1 MSEAQAPAEIAI
13 DVKNISKEYFM
24 GNNHSVKDGEKHF
37 FALNDVSFTLYRGDV
52 LGIIGSNGSGK
63 STLLKILSQITKP
76 SAGEAHFYG
85 SVTSILDVGNNF
97 HPDLTGRENVKIQ
110 LKLANVPSNEFEA
123 YYEKTKAFSEIGE
136 FFDQPVKYYSSG
148 MFLRLAFSLAFHL
161 SSDILILDEV
171 LSVGDEGFRL
181 KCQELLKMF
190 TDSGKTIL
198 FVSHNRAD
206 ILELSNKCIWLDK
219 GRIKKMG
226 LPTEVLGEYFAMHR
240 DNFDAQK
247 TIIDVHTPH
256 TDSDGTLHLR
266 WSEAE
271 APGNDILA
279 IRELSVQSPA
289 GKLFSSEPVEIKFV
303 IDKKKI
309 GVQIG
314 AFFFLEDV
322 FYQPVMVGHFLNNS
336 GAQHFGNDLKNQ
348 TGLVEIKST
357 IPANFLVPGKYFFLV
372 RFGMEENEW
381 HTTSSEAF
389 RFSEKMSFTIHA
401 KTDYVDFVGDISKGS
416 VRPPLNWYIHRVN

>member
-1 MSEAQAPAEIAI
+1 MGSNSFIAI
-13 DVKNISKEYFM
+13 DVINLSKEYSLEHNAANF
-24 GNNHSVKDGEKHF
+24 K
-37 FALNDVSFTLYRGDV
+37 ALDSVSFRVNKGDV
-52 LGIIGSNGSGK
+52 VGIIGNNGSGK

-76 SAGEAHFYG
+76 SSGEARFYG
-85 SVTSILDVGNNF
+85 SVTSILEIGTNF
-97 HPDLTGRENVKIQ
+97 HPDLTGYENVKVQ
-110 LKLANVPSNEFEA
+110 LKLANVPSNEFDA

-148 MFLRLAFSLAFHL
+148 MFLRLAFSLAFHI

-171 LSVGDEGFRL
+171 LAVGDEGFRL

-190 TDSGKTIL
+190 TYSGKTIL
-198 FVSHNRAD
+198 FVSHNRMD

-219 GRIKKMG
+219 GRIRKMG
-226 LPTEVLGEYFAMHR
+226 VPTEVLGEYFAMHR

-247 TIIDVHTPH
+247 TIIEVHMPH
-256 TDSDGTLHLR
+256 ADSDGTLHLR
-266 WSEAE
+266 WSETE
-271 APGNDILA
+271 APGNDVLA
-279 IRELSVQSPA
+279 IRELTVQSPS
-289 GKLFSSEPVEIKFV
+289 GKLFSSEPVEIKFL
-303 IDKKKI
+303 IDKKKS

-322 FYQPVMVGHFLNNS
+322 FYQPVMAGHFLNNS
-336 GAQHFGNDLKNQ
+336 GAQHFGKELKNQ
-348 TGLVEIKST
+348 TGLIEIKST

-401 KTDYVDFVGDISKGS
+401 KPDYVDFVGDISKGS
-416 VRPPLNWYIHRVN
+416 VRPPLYWSIHKVR